1 MDRRRMLGVM
11 GAGAGGLIAAAGREA
26 QAQHPHHHDKVHG
39 DCLKACTECAAVCS
53 ETFHDSLEHLKD
65 GHKEHAHVTE
75 LTLDCQE
82 FCTLAAEL
90 MGRESPL
97 MGLACVACADACKAC
112 AEECQKHDQKQLKE
126 CVVACLVCEKACRA
140 MHDHMK
146 NHEHHTG

>member
-11 GAGAGGLIAAAGREA
+11 GAGAVGLVAAAGRA
-26 QAQHPHHHDKVHG
+26 ARAQHPHHHDKVHG

-65 GHKEHAHVTE
+65 GHKEHARLTE

-97 MGLACVACADACKAC
+97 MGLACAACAEACKAC
-112 AEECQKHDQKQLKE
+112 AEECRKHDDKQMKE
-126 CVVACLVCEKACRA
+126 CVEACLACEKACHA
-140 MHDHMK
+140 MHAHMK
-146 NHEHHTG
+146 NHEHHAG